1 MRNFMKPWWEER
13 ERELDRKIIWEGLEK
28 VVLVENVNMHE
39 NSIWLGFAIPEGC
52 AVRTIDIGQSANT
65 ILSCYIILHDTNCSI
80 AYPKSSLSLSM
91 IILHWSFSHES
102 RHIVIVCGA
111 RILNIELH
119 RHKF

>member
-1 MRNFMKPWWEER
+1 
-13 ERELDRKIIWEGLEK
+13 
-28 VVLVENVNMHE
+28 MHE

-111 RILNIELH
+111 RILNIEPTQVLIEY
-119 RHKF
+119 RWNRNKLSVVFPSPSSLFCPF